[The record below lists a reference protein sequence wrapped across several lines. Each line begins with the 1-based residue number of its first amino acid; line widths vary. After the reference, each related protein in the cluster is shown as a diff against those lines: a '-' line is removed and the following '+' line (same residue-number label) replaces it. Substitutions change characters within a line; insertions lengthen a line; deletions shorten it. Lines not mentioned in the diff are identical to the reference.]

1 MKSILLALTLA
12 GFAACSSTAS
22 VADTS
27 AETAEATKSECCA
40 AGEEGMAKG
49 ECDATKAASC
59 DAEAAKTCPVTGK
72 TIN

>member
-27 AETAEATKSECCA
+27 AESAEATKSECC

-49 ECDATKAASC
+49 ECDTTKAASC
-59 DAEAAKTCPVTGK
+59 EADAAKTCPVTGK

>member
-1 MKSILLALTLA
+1 MKSLLLALTLA

-27 AETAEATKSECCA
+27 AEAADAAKTECC
-40 AGEEGMAKG
+40 AGEEGMAAMANG

-59 DAEAAKTCPVTGK
+59 DEAKTCPVTGK

>member
-27 AETAEATKSECCA
+27 ADTAEATKSECCA
-40 AGEEGMAKG
+40 GEEGMEKG
-49 ECDATKAASC
+49 HCDAMKAESC
-59 DAEAAKTCPVTGK
+59 DSAKTCPVTGK